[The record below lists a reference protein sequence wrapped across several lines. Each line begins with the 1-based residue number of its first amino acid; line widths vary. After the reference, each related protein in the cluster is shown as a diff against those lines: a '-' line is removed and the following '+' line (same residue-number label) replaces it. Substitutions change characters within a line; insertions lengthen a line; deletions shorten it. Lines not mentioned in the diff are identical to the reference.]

1 MGVRALQRSPLEN
14 RAISVLCFDTIAL
27 SINAAALIWSVFFVG
42 LYGIAVAP
50 WPN

>member
-1 MGVRALQRSPLEN
+1 MRRSPYDN
-14 RAISVLCFDTIAL
+14 YAISVLCFGAIVL
-27 SINAAALIWSVFFVG
+27 SINAAALIWSVFIAG